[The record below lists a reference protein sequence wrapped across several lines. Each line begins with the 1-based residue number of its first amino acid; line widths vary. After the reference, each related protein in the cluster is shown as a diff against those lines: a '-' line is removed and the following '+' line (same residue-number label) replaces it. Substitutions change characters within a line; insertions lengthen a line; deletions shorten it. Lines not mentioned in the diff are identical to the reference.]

1 MHTFAYFV
9 ISGFSANY
17 HQLEQDHPVPYT
29 IGAIV
34 GTLFFGLL
42 LGNILHKKIYL
53 TISFINLCTISYV
66 LSTFIMNEDL
76 EISEDSTQE
85 LLSGIV
91 GFLLE
96 TSSFIYTWLLPLK
109 IAKDIT
115 DKKLK
120 SFDRSYLDPNTHSFV
135 GTVVGVCVGATYI
148 ANVVI
153 FSNLNF
159 LFK

>member
-1 MHTFAYFV
+1 M
-9 ISGFSANY
+9 
-17 HQLEQDHPVPYT
+17 
-29 IGAIV
+29 
-34 GTLFFGLL
+34 
-42 LGNILHKKIYL
+42 
-53 TISFINLCTISYV
+53 
-66 LSTFIMNEDL
+66 LSTFILNEDL
-76 EISEDSTQE
+76 EFGEEKTLQ

-120 SFDRSYLDPNTHSFV
+120 SFDRSYLDPSTHSFV

-148 ANVVI
+148 TDVVI